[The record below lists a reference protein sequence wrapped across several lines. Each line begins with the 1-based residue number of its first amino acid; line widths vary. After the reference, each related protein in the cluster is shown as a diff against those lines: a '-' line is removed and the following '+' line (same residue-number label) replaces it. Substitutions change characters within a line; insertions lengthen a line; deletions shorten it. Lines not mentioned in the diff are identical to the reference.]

1 MLRKLVD
8 YANISRVSAILT
20 HRPAL
25 DRFTAAGLL
34 AIAGLAAVYVLAL
47 RVDAAW
53 PVFWVAGVAFGA
65 ISQRSRFCFVA
76 GFRDLFLM
84 RQGRMMRGIIAGLAV
99 GSIGFAMIM
108 ATVVPNPGSGVI
120 PADAHILPLGIATV
134 LGGLLFGFGM
144 VLSGGCVSGSLY
156 RMGEGYLGS
165 WVAIGGVLL
174 GLYALNRTWNWW
186 WDNQISTDRISWLP
200 TDLTY
205 TGTILVTL
213 ALFGLAFYAVS
224 WWERRGFRGTAVTIP
239 VVSAAPA
246 ERPPGTT
253 LSGLARRV
261 FRDEWTPLVGG
272 VALAA
277 VNIVLF
283 IRYRPL
289 GVVGELSRW
298 TSDLSATL
306 GAGVG
311 ELQGISDIPGCVP
324 RFVEGSWFSDAFMLN
339 VGIIA
344 GAFTAALLAR
354 EFRPRVPR
362 GPRRYV
368 QSLAGGLVMGYGAGL
383 GLGCTLGA
391 FFSAIPSLALNGWIY
406 AAALAVGAYWGTAF
420 IRRFP

>member
-1 MLRKLVD
+1 MTAL
-8 YANISRVSAILT
+8 
-20 HRPAL
+20 PASVRTL
-25 DRFTAAGLL
+25 DRSTAAGLL
-34 AIAGLAAVYVLAL
+34 AVVGLAIVYLLAV
-47 RVDAAW
+47 RTDAAW

-65 ISQRSRFCFVA
+65 ICQRSRFCFVA

-84 RQGRMMRGIIAGLAV
+84 RQGRMLRGIIAGLAV
-99 GSIGFAMIM
+99 ATVGFAMIM
-108 ATVVPNPGSGVI
+108 ATVVPNPGSGVL
-120 PADAHILPLGIATV
+120 PSDAHILPLGIATV

-186 WDNQISTDRISWLP
+186 WDNQISSDRISWLP

-205 TGTILVTL
+205 TGAIVLTGALLV
-213 ALFGLAFYAVS
+213 LAFVAIA
-224 WWERRGFRGTAVTIP
+224 WWERRGPYASMAVTIP
-239 VVSAAPA
+239 IRGATPA
-246 ERPPGTT
+246 QAESDGV
-253 LSGLARRV
+253 LASLARTV
-261 FRDEWTPLVGG
+261 FRREWTPLIGG
-272 VALAA
+272 IALAA
-277 VNIVLF
+277 VNIMLF

-298 TSDLSATL
+298 SSDLSDNI

-311 ELQGISDIPGCVP
+311 ELKGISDLPGCVQ
-324 RFVEGSWFSDAFMLN
+324 RAVEGSWLTDAFMLN

-368 QSLAGGLVMGYGAGL
+368 QSLGGGIVMGYGAGL

-406 AAALAVGAYWGTAF
+406 VIALAFGAFAGTSF